1 MYDVFR
7 DMAFKSD
14 LDALILGVLQEGER
28 HGYEIAKR
36 IRELSDTAL
45 AVGEGQLYPALH
57 RLERDGLVAA
67 TWLPQEG
74 KPPRKVYH
82 LTEEGK
88 GALVAH
94 RQEWERFAQSVDRI
108 LTPGKLKPG
117 ANHA

>member
-1 MYDVFR
+1 MYDHPR

-36 IRELSDTAL
+36 IRELSETAL

-67 TWLPQEG
+67 TWIPQEG

-82 LTEEGK
+82 LTDEGR
-88 GALVAH
+88 GALATH
-94 RQEWERFAQSVDRI
+94 RLEWERFANSVDRI